1 MELGLD
7 GKVAII
13 TGGSEGIGAETARLL
28 AVEGCDVA
36 IGARR
41 EEPLAEAAATIRE
54 AGREPLAQSMD
65 VMSAEDCA
73 GLVAATIDRFGGVDI
88 LINNAGTSRAGPFDG
103 VADEVWQEDL
113 NLKLYGAIRMT
124 RQCLPSMRERGGG
137 RVINVLNI
145 GAKQPGAGSM
155 PTTVSRAAGLAL
167 TKALSKDVA
176 PDNILVNAVCIGQ
189 VKSAQWPR
197 FREQRAPRTE
207 RRRVPGTNRQ
217 EHPARPYRRD
227 RGGGQPDC
235 VPRLGG
241 GVFHHGHCDQ
251 RRRRCVRSLV
261 TAHG

>member
-28 AVEGCDVA
+28 ALEGCEVA

-41 EEPLAEAAATIRE
+41 EGPLAETASAIRAT
-54 AGREPLAQSMD
+54 GREPLVQSMD
-65 VMSAEDCA
+65 VMSSEDCA
-73 GLVAATIDRFGGVDI
+73 GFVAATIERFGGVDI
-88 LINNAGTSRAGPFDG
+88 LINNAGTSRAGSFAE

-113 NLKLYGAIRMT
+113 DLKLYGAIRMA
-124 RQCLPSMRERGGG
+124 RQCLPSMKERGGG
-137 RVINVLNI
+137 RVINVLNT

-167 TKALSKDVA
+167 TKAMSKDVA

-197 FREQRAPRTE
+197 FREQRAPDLTDDEFLARIGENIPLGRIGETE
-207 RRRVPGTNRQ
+207 EAANLIVFLASRAASFITGTAINV
-217 EHPARPYRRD
+217 D
-227 RGGGQPDC
+227 GGAS
-235 VPRLGG
+235 
-241 GVFHHGHCDQ
+241 GVW
-251 RRRRCVRSLV
+251 
-261 TAHG
+261 